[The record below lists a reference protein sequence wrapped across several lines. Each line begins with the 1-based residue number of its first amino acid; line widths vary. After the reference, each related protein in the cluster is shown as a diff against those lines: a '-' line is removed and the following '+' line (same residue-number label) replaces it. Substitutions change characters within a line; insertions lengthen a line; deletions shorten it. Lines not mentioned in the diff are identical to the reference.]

1 LKEVY
6 NHIATLS
13 QYTQELTVMPSTSQV
28 LKSSQDETL
37 ISVAAITLTVQQ
49 ISISIIRGLE

>member
-37 ISVAAITLTVQQ
+37 ISVVAITLTVQQ

>member
-1 LKEVY
+1 MKEVY

-49 ISISIIRGLE
+49 ISISIIRDLE